1 MREHYNHS
9 RRRVLRR
16 RRIMV
21 AVLGF
26 LLIAA
31 VIFAMVHWVLPALN
45 KEINPPDP
53 GQTETPV
60 DDPVTDPTN
69 PTDPSDPSGT
79 GTGGGKDD
87 DHIIYRPTFNPVVKE
102 SPQVSVEWFDD
113 AVILGDSRSQGL
125 ILYNSLSNC
134 TSLAVKSLSLTNYT
148 KKEATLPGLGTDT
161 VANLIPKVDGKRFYL
176 VFGMNDM
183 GLTAE
188 TFGQYF
194 GRLVELIQGSHP
206 DADIYVQAVLPVTEL
221 KEQSGAA
228 NGFSLEHVREFNQ
241 ELLKI
246 CTEKEIW
253 YVDIPPELTDESG
266 YLLDDASW
274 DGVHLNAGYCRT
286 WLDYLLCHVVL
297 PEDYN
302 GEYDVPTG
310 YEPGDV
316 VIDGVTV
323 YDFKPPN

>member
-1 MREHYNHS
+1 MQQHYNHS

-16 RRIMV
+16 RRILV
-21 AVLGF
+21 AAAAVL
-26 LLIAA
+26 LVAA
-31 VIFAMVHWVLPALN
+31 VIFAVVHWVIPALN
-45 KEINPPDP
+45 KEVNPPDP
-53 GQTETPV
+53 TPTPDPV
-60 DDPVTDPTN
+60 TDPVTDPT
-69 PTDPSDPSGT
+69 TDPSGT
-79 GTGGGKDD
+79 GDVTPAPNPDGDD
-87 DHIIYRPTFNPVVKE
+87 VVFYPSPVVPE
-102 SPQVSVEWFDD
+102 SQQVSEKWFDD

-161 VANLIPKVDGKRFYL
+161 VANLIPQVGGKRFYL

-183 GLTAE
+183 GLSAE

-194 GRLVELIQGSHP
+194 GRLVDLIQKSHP
-206 DADIYVQAVLPVTEL
+206 DADIYAQAVLPVTEL

-228 NGFSLEHVREFNQ
+228 NGFSLAHVKEFNEALMQ
-241 ELLKI
+241 VCIDKQ
-246 CTEKEIW
+246 IW
-253 YVDIPPELTDESG
+253 YLDIPETLVDENG

-274 DGVHLNAGYCRT
+274 DGVHLNASYCRD
-286 WLDYLLCHVVL
+286 WLQYLLCHVVL

-302 GEYDVPTG
+302 GEYDVPES
-310 YEPGDV
+310 YHPGDV

-323 YDFKPPN
+323 YDFQPAN

>member
-21 AVLGF
+21 
-26 LLIAA
+26 IAA
-31 VIFAMVHWVLPALN
+31 AILLVAAVVFAVVHWVIPALN

-53 GQTETPV
+53 GPAVTPGA
-60 DDPVTDPTN
+60 DPVPDP
-69 PTDPSDPSGT
+69 DGT
-79 GTGGGKDD
+79 GTKPDD
-87 DHIIYRPTFNPVVKE
+87 DIIYHPTFDPVVPE
-102 SPQVSVEWFDD
+102 SQQVSEKWFDD

-161 VANLIPKVDGKRFYL
+161 VANMIPKVGGKRFYL
-176 VFGMNDM
+176 IFGMNDM
-183 GLTAE
+183 GLDAD
-188 TFGQYF
+188 TFGAYF
-194 GRLVELIQGSHP
+194 GRLVELIQKSHP
-206 DADIYVQAVLPVTEL
+206 DADIYAQAVLPVTEL

-228 NGFSLEHVREFNQ
+228 NGFSLAHVKEFNEQ
-241 ELLKI
+241 LLKI
-246 CTEKEIW
+246 CTEKQIW
-253 YVDIPPELTDESG
+253 YLDIPNALVDEKG
-266 YLLDDASW
+266 YLLDEASW
-274 DGVHLNAGYCRT
+274 DGVHLNASYCRT

-310 YEPGDV
+310 YHPGDV
-316 VIDGVTV
+316 VVDGVTV
-323 YDFKPPN
+323 YDFKPSN

>member
-1 MREHYNHS
+1 MQQHYNHS

-21 AVLGF
+21 
-26 LLIAA
+26 IAA
-31 VIFAMVHWVLPALN
+31 AILLVAAVVFAVVHWVIPALN

-53 GQTETPV
+53 TPG
-60 DDPVTDPTN
+60 PVTDPT
-69 PTDPSDPSGT
+69 TDPSDT
-79 GTGGGKDD
+79 GDVTPTPNPDGDD
-87 DHIIYRPTFNPVVKE
+87 VVFYPGPVVPE
-102 SPQVSVEWFDD
+102 SQQVSEKWFDD

-161 VANLIPKVDGKRFYL
+161 VANLIPKVEGKRFYL

-183 GLTAE
+183 GLSAD

-194 GRLVELIQGSHP
+194 SRLVDLIQKSHP
-206 DADIYVQAVLPVTEL
+206 DADIYAQAVLPVTEL

-228 NGFSLEHVREFNQ
+228 NGFSLAHVKEFNEQ
-241 ELLKI
+241 LLKI
-246 CTEKEIW
+246 CTEKQIW
-253 YVDIPPELTDESG
+253 YLDIPDALVDEKG
-266 YLLDDASW
+266 YLLDEASW
-274 DGVHLNAGYCRT
+274 DGVHLNAEYCRD
-286 WLDYLLCHVVL
+286 WMNYLLCHVVL

-310 YEPGDV
+310 YHPGDV
-316 VIDGVTV
+316 VMDGVTV
-323 YDFKPPN
+323 YDFKPSN